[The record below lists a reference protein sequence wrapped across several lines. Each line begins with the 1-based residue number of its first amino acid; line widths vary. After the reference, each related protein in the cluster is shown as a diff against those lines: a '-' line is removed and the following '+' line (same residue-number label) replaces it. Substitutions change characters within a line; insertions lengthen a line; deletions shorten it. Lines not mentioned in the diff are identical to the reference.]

1 MRDPEP
7 AAAAVAGRRD
17 GGGAARQLLTRPMR
31 ELMREAE
38 ERLLQRTL
46 RLSADEA
53 ASAARAQA
61 TGKVLNPTSCT
72 LALEAG

>member
-1 MRDPEP
+1 M
-7 AAAAVAGRRD
+7 AGRR
-17 GGGAARQLLTRPMR
+17 GGSGAARQLLARPMR

-53 ASAARAQA
+53 ASAVGTQA
-61 TGKVLNPTSCT
+61 TGEPLNPTSSN
-72 LALEAG
+72 LALGGRLANDM